1 MTVDVLVGLS
11 DRPSGYAGLFGAM
24 ADALGGR
31 PGREVTLLDGRR
43 SLKFVTAVYALARV
57 HAPVGLSLGQDHP
70 LHSDWLP

>member
-1 MTVDVLVGLS
+1 MV
-11 DRPSGYAGLFGAM
+11 
-24 ADALGGR
+24 
-31 PGREVTLLDGRR
+31 DGRR